1 MGYGQHLAVQSELLH
16 ELAHGVGDLAADAG
30 IHFIEDQRGRC
41 PQLTGGDGN
50 GQGNAGQF
58 AARGHLGDGAGRA
71 AGVACNEEIDGVRAM
86 ACRLR
91 SRGDIDDEAPALH
104 AELLHGLRDG
114 LAKLQS
120 SLLAQLREARGFVL
134 VGAAR
139 RLFGLLQ
146 GFQIFGRIQF
156 LQLLL
161 PAAPGGRQ
169 VLGLHAEAPCQ

>member
-1 MGYGQHLAVQSELLH
+1 M
-16 ELAHGVGDLAADAG
+16 AAWL
-30 IHFIEDQRGRC
+30 R
-41 PQLTGGDGN
+41 GDGY
-50 GQGNAGQF
+50 
-58 AARGHLGDGAGRA
+58 
-71 AGVACNEEIDGVRAM
+71 
-86 ACRLR
+86 
-91 SRGDIDDEAPALH
+91 IDDEAPALH

-114 LAKLQS
+114 LAQLQS
-120 SLLAQLREARGFVL
+120 RLLAQLREARGFVL